1 MLVVPKRYLVVGGVA
16 GGAACAARLR
26 RLDEKA
32 EIVLFERGPDIS
44 FANCGLP
51 YYLGGAIP
59 QRQHLLVASPQRF
72 QEWLNVEVRT
82 RHCVRRIDRAGRSIE
97 VENLQTGACSVERYD
112 ALVLSPGAKPV
123 RPPLPGIDLPGV
135 FTLRSLEDADRM
147 QAWLEKHRPD
157 RAVVVGGGYIG
168 LEMAE
173 NLHRRGIHVTLL
185 EAASQVMSP
194 MDAEMVA
201 PVHAEL
207 RRQGVDL
214 RLNCAVAGFAESQAG
229 QLEVLAT
236 GGERIAAGLAVLAVG
251 VKPDVDL
258 ARDAGLEIGA
268 LGGIRVDEQ
277 MRTSDAAIW
286 AVGDAVEVRDVVT
299 GQWCLLALAG
309 PAARQARVA
318 ADAICGRATVFRGGQ
333 GTAIVGVFG
342 LTLAMTGASEKR
354 LRAAGIPYEK
364 SYTHSTHHA
373 GYYPGA
379 EMMTIKLLFAP
390 DTGRLLGAQAVGGA
404 GVDKRIDVLAMALQK
419 QATVF
424 DLEEAELCYAP
435 QYGSAKDPVN
445 MAGFVAANIVRGD
458 VNVAHWDDWRARR
471 AEGNQEPLVLDV
483 RTTAEAA
490 RGAVPGSV
498 NIPLGELRARLG
510 ELPRDREIWVHCGV
524 GQRSYYAT
532 RVLRQNGFQV
542 RNLSGGMKSY
552 QSAQLG

>member
-1 MLVVPKRYLVVGGVA
+1 MANKRYLVVGGVA

-32 EIVLFERGPDIS
+32 KIVLFERGPDIS

-51 YYLGGAIP
+51 YYLGGVIAER
-59 QRQHLLVASPQRF
+59 QRLLVAGPARF
-72 QEWLNVEVRT
+72 REWLNVEVRT
-82 RHCVRRIDRAGRSIE
+82 RHEVCRIDRAARTVE
-97 VENLQTGACSVERYD
+97 VRDLQTGTTSIEPYD
-112 ALVLSPGAKPV
+112 ALVLSPGAQPV

-147 QAWLEKHRPD
+147 LGWLQERRPD
-157 RAVVVGGGYIG
+157 RAVVIGGGYIG
-168 LEMAE
+168 LEMVE

-194 MDAEMVA
+194 MDPEMVA

-214 RLNCAVAGFAESQAG
+214 HLNRGVAGFERRADG

-236 GGERIAAGLAVLAVG
+236 GGERFAAGIAVLAIG
-251 VKPDVDL
+251 VKPDIAL

-268 LGGIRVDEQ
+268 LGGIRVNER
-277 MRTSDAAIW
+277 MRTSDPAIW

-299 GQWCLLALAG
+299 GQWCLIALAG

-318 ADAICGRATVFRGGQ
+318 ADAICGRSSTFRGGQ
-333 GTAIVGVFG
+333 GTAVVGVFG
-342 LTLAMTGASEKR
+342 LTLAITGASEKR
-354 LRAAGIPYEK
+354 LRAAGMPYEK
-364 SYTHSTHHA
+364 SYTHSSHHA

-379 EMMTIKLLFAP
+379 EMMTIKLVFAP
-390 DTGRLLGAQAVGGA
+390 DSGRILGAQAVGGS
-404 GVDKRIDVLAMALQK
+404 GVDKRIDVVAMALQM

-458 VNVAHWDDWRARR
+458 VEVAHWDDWLTLPPLA
-471 AEGNQEPLVLDV
+471 NQGPLVLDV
-483 RTTAEAA
+483 RTAAEAA
-490 RGAVPGSV
+490 QGAVPGSV

-532 RVLRQNGFQV
+532 RVLRQNGFRV
-542 RNLSGGMKSY
+542 RNLSGGMKSF
-552 QSAQLG
+552 QSAQRK